1 MAEIIETTRG
11 LPNTDALT
19 GKEIKGGKGF
29 ARNEDEAGAGLI
41 FQSEANLRKYFKMPE
56 PEPTKMPE
64 PEPAKA
70 PEK

>member
-1 MAEIIETTRG
+1 MSEFVKTSRG

-19 GKEIKGGKGF
+19 GKPIKGAEGF

-41 FQSEANLRKYFKMPE
+41 FETEANLRKYFKLPE
-56 PEPTKMPE
+56 PEPV
-64 PEPAKA
+64 KA